1 MSCFCCDRLYQL
13 VVDQIDGGPD
23 QFILKV
29 YLLAFCRLDELGC
42 DSLFD
47 ITAKPQQTSQAYAP
61 HGRRQFVMQTLA
73 VQTRVILRSY
83 ALVRR
88 RQHRKV
94 GQICYETMPWQND
107 ACSKLFEFKWLEP
120 KSLRTMT
127 ITIQGKEE
135 WTFTL
140 LGWGMGMRVCVRPCA
155 SFSLLLDRIG

>member
-1 MSCFCCDRLYQL
+1 MGYEQIAFTSFWAAHQGPTDLSCFCCDRLYQL

-73 VQTRVILRSY
+73 VQTRVILLSY
-83 ALVRR
+83 MLVNQWR
-88 RQHRKV
+88 RQHRNF
-94 GQICYETMPWQND
+94 WQNI
-107 ACSKLFEFKWLEP
+107 
-120 KSLRTMT
+120 M
-127 ITIQGKEE
+127 
-135 WTFTL
+135 
-140 LGWGMGMRVCVRPCA
+140 
-155 SFSLLLDRIG
+155 